1 MDRGAATRSA
11 ENDVRCAR
19 LSAHPFG
26 FMVLLIEGGVWR
38 LPLEWRWSLL
48 VRSGIF
54 RLRRAAVER
63 DCTRN
68 GSKMC
73 NFVQNSQNQGGICE
87 EKRAN

>member
-38 LPLEWRWSLL
+38 LPLEW
-48 VRSGIF
+48 
-54 RLRRAAVER
+54 
-63 DCTRN
+63 
-68 GSKMC
+68 
-73 NFVQNSQNQGGICE
+73 
-87 EKRAN
+87 